1 MGLFD
6 FIKLKQNKELFKQEK
21 TLNENTKYE
30 KYESN
35 TESFVRNYN
44 IKQKEKTQK
53 LIQQQKLYQEQCV
66 ANAEKLYGF
75 ILRDL
80 RNGHSSYCCPDN
92 VVYDMMLLDE
102 EPAKICNK
110 LLNERL
116 SDFDFKYKYNKIF
129 SGSNTPN
136 FYIWE
141 WSLKNKNDQ

>member
-1 MGLFD
+1 MDLFD
-6 FIKLKQNKELFKQEK
+6 FIKLKKELFKQEK
-21 TLNENTKYE
+21 YKVESKENTKHE
-30 KYESN
+30 KYESI

-116 SDFDFKYKYNKIF
+116 SDFDFKYKYNNNF
-129 SGSNTPN
+129 TPN

-141 WSLKNKNDQ
+141 WSLKNKITNK